1 MLRYRHK
8 LVPNVSEL
16 PSEMSKL
23 LYDDGKVLK
32 FSRQNSKITT
42 TYHFF
47 QVLLS
52 IPLGRQFENSLEKYS
67 RSMFHHN
74 SEILFYNDGVY
85 EKIAFFSSCLFT
97 FLTVLLLPL
106 FFHYFSTQRPLNNRL
121 TKNKMVVQYEQ
132 YFE

>member
-1 MLRYRHK
+1 MLRYRRK

-32 FSRQNSKITT
+32 FNRQNSKITT
-42 TYHFF
+42 TYYCYVLTYHFF
-47 QVLLS
+47 QVPLS
-52 IPLGRQFENSLEKYS
+52 IPLGRQFENSSEKYS

-74 SEILFYNDGVY
+74 SEILFHNDGVY
-85 EKIAFFSSCLFT
+85 EKKLPFFSSCLFT
-97 FLTVLLLPL
+97 FLTVFLLPL

-121 TKNKMVVQYEQ
+121 SQK
-132 YFE
+132 

>member
-23 LYDDGKVLK
+23 LYDVGKVLK

-42 TYHFF
+42 ATFWPITFSRYFYPSPLGGNLKTH
-47 QVLLS
+47 QKS
-52 IPLGRQFENSLEKYS
+52 IPELCFIIILKYFFI
-67 RSMFHHN
+67 MMVFTKK
-74 SEILFYNDGVY
+74 LP
-85 EKIAFFSSCLFT
+85 FFSSCLFT

-121 TKNKMVVQYEQ
+121 PKNKMVVQY
-132 YFE
+132 